1 MMNGD
6 WQWQDGQRRQA
17 IQDEKERGRHAMAGG
32 KASSYTFINSLITE
46 SLT

>member
-17 IQDEKERGRHAMAGG
+17 MQDEKKRGRQAMAGG